1 MICIHFCVL
10 FQEQDFFPSGWSMQ
24 KKQGSAR
31 KPVILAFLTVCGII
45 FGMQLLLPAVFGG
58 ARLKNEI
65 CPVLPLLEGADLP
78 GNVLARFDVIWM
90 GFLVFGLL
98 FSLGSLFHYGNQIAE
113 KTGFGTGRYWIPAA
127 GWLLSLYE
135 RNGMGIREYY
145 GWYLGYIFVPFLIV
159 IQLFLSTE
167 KPGKTEEKKVTVAG
181 LVLVITLTGS
191 GCAAVEPEKRA
202 YPLALGAGVSENGL
216 C

>member
-1 MICIHFCVL
+1 MDGV
-10 FQEQDFFPSGWSMQ
+10 SGIRTFVFSG
-24 KKQGSAR
+24 KFVSLR
-31 KPVILAFLTVCGII
+31 KSDRG
-45 FGMQLLLPAVFGG
+45 
-58 ARLKNEI
+58 
-65 CPVLPLLEGADLP
+65 
-78 GNVLARFDVIWM
+78 
-90 GFLVFGLL
+90 
-98 FSLGSLFHYGNQIAE
+98 

-167 KPGKTEEKKVTVAG
+167 NRGRRKKKVTVAG

-191 GCAAVEPEKRA
+191 GCAAVEPEKELIRWHWG
-202 YPLALGAGVSENGL
+202 PVFQRMAL

>member
-1 MICIHFCVL
+1 
-10 FQEQDFFPSGWSMQ
+10 
-24 KKQGSAR
+24 
-31 KPVILAFLTVCGII
+31 
-45 FGMQLLLPAVFGG
+45 
-58 ARLKNEI
+58 
-65 CPVLPLLEGADLP
+65 
-78 GNVLARFDVIWM
+78 M

-145 GWYLGYIFVPFLIV
+145 GWYLGYIFVPFLLV

-167 KPGKTEEKKVTVAG
+167 NRGRRKKKVTVAG

-202 YPLALGAGVSENGL
+202 YPLALGAGVSENGFVL
-216 C
+216 KYAMPDMSTATGQEKPDEDPISVLTLSGRDFQEIEQSTTGLRKNFWIWVILKC

>member
-1 MICIHFCVL
+1 MDGVSGIRTFVFSGKFVSLRKSDRGKNRIRDRSVL
-10 FQEQDFFPSGWSMQ
+10 DP
-24 KKQGSAR
+24 GS
-31 KPVILAFLTVCGII
+31 
-45 FGMQLLLPAVFGG
+45 
-58 ARLKNEI
+58 
-65 CPVLPLLEGADLP
+65 
-78 GNVLARFDVIWM
+78 
-90 GFLVFGLL
+90 
-98 FSLGSLFHYGNQIAE
+98 
-113 KTGFGTGRYWIPAA
+113 

-145 GWYLGYIFVPFLIV
+145 GWYLGYIFVPFLLV

-167 KPGKTEEKKVTVAG
+167 NRGRRKKKVTVAG